1 MVSFD
6 IRDRSKTIPC
16 FDDGFPPRDSDG
28 RITRRV
34 SKPVWIQLDISCE
47 QKVTD
52 LEVKMTF
59 DLDENSDVSLHHSK
73 GAFFVTHLDLPIR
86 DAAGVGEFEHKI
98 DKHDARISIND
109 WEFGSTPRLN
119 LKFPKGNGCKDL
131 SILVGFIGA
140 VSNRRNANNLISA
153 NIEYRLIGENQ
164 THFSSDF
171 ETGLTMRYEFKHDN
185 PPRSTDFFT
194 EIWSKHKVFTT
205 DGDGNSIHPKQA
217 MTIKGISKFIQ
228 RWKGEKNI
236 TIAYIGTDSTE
247 NISSLLRALKS
258 SELTSKIGRLT
269 IFYDEE
275 WDEHQLYKIQGQEE
289 KLVSVV
295 EETEL
300 IKMVKNPNDDHNY
313 NFFEH
318 ADHLNEDPIA
328 IEPVDLIVSTYVA
341 PWADQDD
348 ESRARYRNLITK
360 LWIEKETAL
369 ISVDPIDGANIFRSI
384 PNGYFNIARL
394 YRQELE
400 LTHTIEYVRMGS
412 EKTYSVECMLYKQP
426 KGGLAND

>member
-1 MVSFD
+1 MS
-6 IRDRSKTIPC
+6 
-16 FDDGFPPRDSDG
+16 
-28 RITRRV
+28 
-34 SKPVWIQLDISCE
+34 
-47 QKVTD
+47 
-52 LEVKMTF
+52 
-59 DLDENSDVSLHHSK
+59 
-73 GAFFVTHLDLPIR
+73 
-86 DAAGVGEFEHKI
+86 
-98 DKHDARISIND
+98 
-109 WEFGSTPRLN
+109 
-119 LKFPKGNGCKDL
+119 
-131 SILVGFIGA
+131 
-140 VSNRRNANNLISA
+140 
-153 NIEYRLIGENQ
+153 
-164 THFSSDF
+164 
-171 ETGLTMRYEFKHDN
+171 YEFKHDN
-185 PPRSTDFFT
+185 SPRSADTFA
-194 EIWSKHKVFTT
+194 EIWNKHNVFRTE
-205 DGDGNSIHPKQA
+205 GDGNSIHPKQA
-217 MTIKGISKFIQ
+217 ITIAAISKFIEK
-228 RWKGEKNI
+228 WKGENEI
-236 TIAYIGTDSTE
+236 TMAYIGTDSTE
-247 NISSLLRALKS
+247 NISSLLRALKQS
-258 SELTSKIGRLT
+258 KLTNKIGRLT

-275 WDEHQLYKIQGQEE
+275 WDEHQLYKIPGQQE

-295 EETEL
+295 GNTKL
-300 IKMVKNPNDDHNY
+300 IKMVKNQSDNQNY
-313 NFFEH
+313 DFFEH